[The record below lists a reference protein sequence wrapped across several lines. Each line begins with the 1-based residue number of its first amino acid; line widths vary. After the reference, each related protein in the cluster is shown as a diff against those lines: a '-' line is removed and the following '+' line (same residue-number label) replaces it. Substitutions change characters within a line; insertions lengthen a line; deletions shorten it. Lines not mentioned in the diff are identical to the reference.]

1 MLIREAIVTLVR
13 FIKGPKWCVVT
24 ELVKMCGCGC
34 MFVECMV
41 VVRRK
46 QYWVQFGVSK

>member
-13 FIKGPKWCVVT
+13 FIEDPEWCVGT

-34 MFVECMV
+34 KF
-41 VVRRK
+41 RRVYGSCTK
-46 QYWVQFGVSK
+46 KTILGSVWCQ